1 MTERPDRAIVH
12 GSESYQPR
20 PHYGGHTYATWD
32 AAYVLGALSDADRR
46 EFEAHMVGCG
56 TCREAVTDLADL
68 LPLMSLLN
76 YDQVIGVSEPDAADH
91 VPPPYPELLTP
102 LITKAGR
109 WPAGASDRLEEEQSD
124 RPLAVVDA
132 QTVFPIFRTA
142 NYAPVHDE
150 LTAFDL
156 PVEGSIPADLTGW
169 YLRNGPN
176 PRAAAGHWCVGDG
189 MVHGVRLENGRAAWY
204 RNRWVRTESF
214 EHPFPL
220 YNDDG
225 TRNLHSSIANTHVVR
240 HAGKT
245 LALMEFSLPYEISN
259 DLKTLGAYDFD
270 GKLMDSMT
278 AHPKICPATGELHFF
293 GCGNIFEP
301 HVIYHRADADGRL
314 TINRPLDVPAL
325 TLMHDF
331 GLTADHV
338 VFMDLPLLFN
348 LRLALAQRSERPRE
362 GERDLPYRWDTHYG
376 ARLGVLRRDD
386 PYGPVRWFE
395 IDPCY
400 VFHIANAY
408 DVASSASRA
417 GENRRV
423 NSIVLEVVRYP
434 EMWRDNSEFGVDAS
448 LWRWKINLDT
458 GIVEESQLDDRGV
471 EFPRIDD
478 RLAGAAA
485 RYSVA
490 VGSGALIRY
499 DLQRD
504 TSSEYRFGGSG
515 SHGAPSVPGEA
526 VFVPAVG
533 ESDELAGWYLT
544 YVYDPVTDGSD
555 LVIIDASDFE
565 GDPVARVRLPR
576 RVPNGFHGNWIPD

>member
-1 MTERPDRAIVH
+1 MTEFAGR
-12 GSESYQPR
+12 EMPR
-20 PHYGGHTYATWD
+20 NGHPYTDHAHATWD

-46 EFEAHMVGCG
+46 EFEAHMSGCVS
-56 TCREAVTDLADL
+56 CREAVSDLGGVPPL
-68 LPLMSLLN
+68 LSLLD
-76 YDQVIGVSEPDAADH
+76 YEHVIGLDAADQASAA
-91 VPPPYPELLTP
+91 VPPCPELLTP
-102 LITKAGR
+102 LRAKVGRRSAG
-109 WPAGASDRLEEEQSD
+109 SS
-124 RPLAVVDA
+124 PLAAVDA
-132 QTVFPIFRTA
+132 QTVFPIFRA
-142 NYAPVHDE
+142 GNYAPVPDE

-156 PVEGSIPADLTGW
+156 PVQGSIPADLSGW

-176 PRAAAGHWCVGDG
+176 PREAGGHWCVGDG
-189 MVHGVRLENGRAAWY
+189 MIHGVRLENGRAAWY

-214 EHPFPL
+214 DHPFALYSDL

-259 DLKTLGAYDFD
+259 DLETLGAYDFG

-301 HVIYHRADADGRL
+301 HVVYHRADADGQL
-314 TINRPLDVPAL
+314 TVSRPLDVPAL

-331 GLTADHV
+331 ALTADHV
-338 VFMDLPLLFN
+338 VFMDLPLLFD
-348 LRLALAQRSERPRE
+348 LRLALTQQDD
-362 GERDLPYRWDTHYG
+362 RDLPYRWDDRYG

-386 PYGPVRWFE
+386 PYGPVRWFD

-408 DVASSASRA
+408 DVSSSTSRA
-417 GENRRV
+417 DG

-434 EMWRDNSEFGVDAS
+434 EMWRDSTEFGIDAA
-448 LWRWKINLDT
+448 LWRWKIDLDT
-458 GIVEESQLDDRGV
+458 GVVEESQLDDRGV
-471 EFPRIDD
+471 EFPRVDD

-490 VGSGALIRY
+490 VGSGTLVRY

-504 TSSEYRFGGSG
+504 TASEHRFSA
-515 SHGAPSVPGEA
+515 HGHRGAPGEA
-526 VFVPAVG
+526 VFAPAVG

-565 GDPVARVRLPR
+565 GGPVARVRLPR
-576 RVPNGFHGNWIPD
+576 RVPHGFHGNWMPD